1 MFGKHVL
8 IICSKEERIMKGTKF
23 ILFQEK
29 LQYHILFGYSS
40 MFLIICIFTAG
51 TIFFFSKSKAS
62 EHVDSYKYYTSLE
75 IKSGDT
81 LWGIASQYG
90 TDGYNN
96 LQEYVEEV
104 KSLNNL
110 KGDTIHSG
118 QFLIIPYYSYED

>member
-1 MFGKHVL
+1 MK
-8 IICSKEERIMKGTKF
+8 SKKF

-29 LQYHILFGYSS
+29 LQHHILLVYSS
-40 MFLIICIFTAG
+40 MFLIICMFTASA
-51 TIFFFSKSKAS
+51 IFFFSRSKAS

-81 LWGIASQYG
+81 LWGIASEYG

-104 KSLNNL
+104 KSLNDL

-118 QFLIIPYYSYED
+118 QFLIIPYYSYEE